1 MNQPVQT
8 ISALKPTQRDPTRVM
23 IRVGGKVVATLPRK
37 VVDDLRVAVGVA
49 WTESLAASVAQAV
62 DEDKAYRNA
71 LNALARLAMSTGDM
85 RDRIKRRGH
94 SDAVA
99 QQVVEHLIERGWLDD
114 EKFGRTYIEQ
124 MRSQKPAG
132 PRLLAFKL
140 RRKKIDPKLIDRLLA
155 EGSDSHDDAAGA
167 RQLAEQRLRSSTLR
181 RCDPATRKRRLWGVL
196 ARRGFTPDV
205 IMRVMRDLPGLRDS
219 HEED

>member
-1 MNQPVQT
+1 MSEAKT
-8 ISALKPTQRDPTRVM
+8 ITALRPTQRDPTRVM

-37 VVDDLRVAVGVA
+37 VVDDLHIAVGVA

-62 DEDKAYRNA
+62 DEDKAYRYA
-71 LNALARLAMSTGDM
+71 LNALARRAMSTGDM

-94 SDAVA
+94 DDAA
-99 QQVVEHLIERGWLDD
+99 AMRVVERLVERGWLND
-114 EKFGRTYIEQ
+114 EQFGRAYIEQ
-124 MRSQKPAG
+124 LRSQKPAG

-140 RRKKIDPKLIDRLLA
+140 RQKKVEAKLIARLLG
-155 EGSDSHDDAAGA
+155 EGDASHDDLPGA
-167 RQLAEQRLRSSTLR
+167 RRLAEQRLRGSTLR
-181 RCDPATRKRRLWGVL
+181 RCDPATRKRRLWGAL

-205 IMRVMRDLPGLRDS
+205 IMRVLRDLPGLRDS